1 MTVQQLATAA
11 GCAKSYISAIETGAR
26 ANPPGEALVS
36 AIEAALYLPAGS
48 LIRHAH
54 LAAAP
59 KPLRDDFARLIE
71 ISRLAREMVGVMSR
85 DVSGRNVSDELRDL
99 LSSYASPSDEP
110 AREVTRVPIVSRE
123 EDPELVI
130 ARGREAAFSV
140 PIATAETPAFAM
152 PVSDDTMN
160 PNYLAGDVVVFA
172 ALPPLP
178 GQDGAVRLKG
188 NPSTL
193 FRRVFPGE
201 SSGGEVRLQPLNH
214 SHAPLIVPSESVT
227 GRYRAVAF
235 WREIA
240 PPTRPEPS

>member
-26 ANPPGEALVS
+26 ANPPSEALVS
-36 AIEAALYLPAGS
+36 AIESALYLPPGS
-48 LIRHAH
+48 LLRHAH

-59 KPLRDDFARLIE
+59 QPLRDDFARLIE

-85 DVSGRNVSDELRDL
+85 DVSGRSVSEELKEL
-99 LSSYASPSDEP
+99 LSSYASPSEEP
-110 AREVTRVPIVSRE
+110 AREVTRVPIVRGD

-130 ARGREAAFSV
+130 ASGREAEFSV
-140 PIATAETPAFAM
+140 PIGTAETPAFAM
-152 PVSDDTMN
+152 HVSDDTMS
-160 PNYLAGDVVVFA
+160 PNYLAGDVVVFS

-188 NPSTL
+188 NPSTQ

-201 SSGGEVRLQPLNH
+201 SPNATVRLQPLNH
-214 SHAPLIVPSESVT
+214 SHAPLIVPIESVT

-240 PPTRPEPS
+240 APTRPEPS